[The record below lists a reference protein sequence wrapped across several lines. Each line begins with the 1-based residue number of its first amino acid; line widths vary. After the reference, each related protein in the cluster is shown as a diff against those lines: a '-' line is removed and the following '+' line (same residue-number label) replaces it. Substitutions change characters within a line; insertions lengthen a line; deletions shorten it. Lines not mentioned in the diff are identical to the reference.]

1 MKTPHLRCRRIWI
14 VAGVLVTAFA
24 TRAVAQTAAP
34 TADQVKAAY
43 LHKFAGY
50 VEWPPKAFADPAKP
64 FVVAVVGAD
73 TVYSELARLVAGR
86 TVQGRAVEVR
96 HLERTDVAADVHIV
110 YVGKEVGAEAAAG
123 IVAAYRGKPV
133 LTVTD
138 VPRGIDAGAALNFV
152 QSDKRVRFDAAPTVA
167 EQSGLHLSSRLLAVA
182 EKVGGT
188 AP

>member
-1 MKTPHLRCRRIWI
+1 MC
-14 VAGVLVTAFA
+14 
-24 TRAVAQTAAP
+24 
-34 TADQVKAAY
+34 VKIS
-43 LHKFAGY
+43 LD
-50 VEWPPKAFADPAKP
+50 V
-64 FVVAVVGAD
+64 
-73 TVYSELARLVAGR
+73 RLVQLIDRTAGNPSSKR
-86 TVQGRAVEVR
+86 PNVR
-96 HLERTDVAADVHIV
+96 ISDRPRIVVLTNSLERTDVAADVHIV